1 MMMVRYASGH
11 KQESLARITQ
21 AAGRGFRKQG
31 FGGIGVDGLAK
42 EAGVTHG
49 AFYGHF
55 RSKSEAF
62 KAAVVAGLRQLSDGI
77 VAKREKDG
85 AGWVAPFVEF
95 YLGYKRTCDLGDA
108 CTVPVLSPEI
118 ERADVTTRTAYEA
131 ELRKVIEALAAG
143 FANGSDAE
151 REARAWV
158 LMSLLSGGVTLA
170 RAVPSAELSAA
181 ISTAV
186 SSAALRIAGDS
197 NAATSPGV
205 L

>member
-1 MMMVRYASGH
+1 MVRYARGH
-11 KQESLARITQ
+11 KQESLARIVQ

-62 KAAVVAGLRQLSDGI
+62 KAAVVAGLKQLSEGI
-77 VAKREKDG
+77 VAQREKHG
-85 AGWVAPFVEF
+85 SGWLAQFVEF

-118 ERADVTTRTAYEA
+118 ERADIATRAAYET
-131 ELRKVIEALAAG
+131 ELLEVVKALAG
-143 FANGSDAE
+143 GLPKGSGDE
-151 REARAWV
+151 KQARAWV
-158 LMSLLSGGVTLA
+158 LMALLSGGVTLA
-170 RAVPSAELSAA
+170 RAVPTPELSEA
-181 ISTAV
+181 ISKAV
-186 SSAALRIAGDS
+186 SEAALRIAGNGDRDIV
-197 NAATSPGV
+197 A
-205 L
+205 

>member
-1 MMMVRYASGH
+1 MMRYASGH
-11 KQESLARITQ
+11 KEESLARIVQ

-55 RSKSEAF
+55 RSKSDAF
-62 KAAVVAGLRQLSDGI
+62 KAAVVAGLKQLAGGI
-77 VAKREKDG
+77 AATREKHG
-85 AGWVAPFVEF
+85 SGWVAQFVEF

-118 ERADVTTRTAYEA
+118 ERADLATREAYET
-131 ELRKVIEALAAG
+131 ELLEVVKALAAG
-143 FANGSDAE
+143 FPKGSDAE
-151 REARAWV
+151 KQAQAWV

-170 RAVPSAELSAA
+170 RAVPSAELSDA
-181 ISTAV
+181 ISKAV
-186 SSAALRIAGDS
+186 SSAALRLAGA
-197 NAATSPGV
+197 N
-205 L
+205 

>member
-1 MMMVRYASGH
+1 MMMRYASGH
-11 KQESLARITQ
+11 KEESLARIVQ

-55 RSKSEAF
+55 RSKSDAF
-62 KAAVVAGLRQLSDGI
+62 KAAVVAGLKQLAGGI
-77 VAKREKDG
+77 AATREKHG
-85 AGWVAPFVEF
+85 SGWVAQFVEF

-118 ERADVTTRTAYEA
+118 ERADLATREAYET
-131 ELRKVIEALAAG
+131 ELLEVVKALAAG
-143 FANGSDAE
+143 FPKGSDAE
-151 REARAWV
+151 KQAQAWV

-170 RAVPSAELSAA
+170 RAVPSAELSDA
-181 ISTAV
+181 ISKAV
-186 SSAALRIAGDS
+186 SSAALRLAGA
-197 NAATSPGV
+197 N
-205 L
+205 

>member
-1 MMMVRYASGH
+1 MMVRYASGH
-11 KQESLARITQ
+11 KEESLARIVQ

-55 RSKSEAF
+55 RSKSDAF
-62 KAAVVAGLRQLSDGI
+62 KAAVVAGLKQLAGGI
-77 VAKREKDG
+77 AATREKHG
-85 AGWVAPFVEF
+85 SGWVAQFVEF

-118 ERADVTTRTAYEA
+118 ERADLATREAYET
-131 ELRKVIEALAAG
+131 ELLEVVKALAAG
-143 FANGSDAE
+143 FPKGSDAE
-151 REARAWV
+151 KQAQAWV

-170 RAVPSAELSAA
+170 RAVPSAELSDA
-181 ISTAV
+181 ISKAV
-186 SSAALRIAGDS
+186 SSAALRLAGA
-197 NAATSPGV
+197 N
-205 L
+205 

>member
-11 KQESLARITQ
+11 KQESLARIVE

-31 FGGIGVDGLAK
+31 FGGIGVDGLAR

-62 KAAVVAGLRQLSDGI
+62 KAAVVAGLKQLSDGI
-77 VAKREKDG
+77 VAQREQYG

-118 ERADVTTRTAYEA
+118 ERADLATRAAYET
-131 ELRKVIEALAAG
+131 ELRRVVEALAAG
-143 FANGSDAE
+143 LPEGSDGE
-151 REARAWV
+151 KEARAWV
-158 LMSLLSGGVTLA
+158 LMALLSGGVTLA
-170 RAVPSAELSAA
+170 RAVPTAELSEA
-181 ISTAV
+181 ISKAV
-186 SSAALRIAGDS
+186 TGAALRIAGENGRD
-197 NAATSPGV
+197 AAA
-205 L
+205 